1 MSDLSAIIAGIKKG
15 NKMSANVYSIESLL
29 VGKNYRSR
37 SVSGEIIHAE
47 KDNRAVWYDGCESY
61 LVEIRPTHGIK
72 NVWRTLAVKN
82 PD

>member
-1 MSDLSAIIAGIKKG
+1 MSV
-15 NKMSANVYSIESLL
+15 NVYSIESLL

-61 LVEIRPTHGIK
+61 LVEIRPTNGFK